1 MICVGIKQSILGLL
15 RRNFSSCSQQI
26 REKLYFALVRP
37 HLEYACEVWSPH
49 TAELKHRIEAV
60 QRNGARFVMGDYR
73 QRSSVT
79 ELLLHLKW
87 DTLES
92 RRLLFQLKYVHK
104 MFTNQ
109 VALNPFKYFSMASYR
124 RTRNSNSKKIMP
136 KFGRV
141 DVVKFSFFFS
151 IIPTWNSLPEN
162 IVSQCNSESFYSL
175 CRLHISK
182 ESSCKM

>member
-1 MICVGIKQSILGLL
+1 
-15 RRNFSSCSQQI
+15 
-26 REKLYFALVRP
+26 
-37 HLEYACEVWSPH
+37 
-49 TAELKHRIEAV
+49 
-60 QRNGARFVMGDYR
+60 MGDYR
-73 QRSSVT
+73 QRSSAT

-124 RTRNSNSKKIMP
+124 RNSNAKKIMP

-141 DVVKFSFFFS
+141 DVVQSSFFFS
-151 IIPTWNSLPEN
+151 IIPIWNSLPDN
-162 IVSQCNSESFYSL
+162 VVSQCNSESFYGL

-182 ESSCKM
+182 ENVCNM